1 MEGFSHQ
8 PAREQTYS
16 SLNAVAY
23 TKSSIKI
30 RNSLPMWAELFM
42 EIKKHV
48 LRIFFNRINGKKYG
62 S

>member
-8 PAREQTYS
+8 PAREQIYS

-23 TKSSIKI
+23 PKSSIKI

-42 EIKKHV
+42 EIKKT
-48 LRIFFNRINGKKYG
+48 RIKDIFQ
-62 S
+62 